1 MSSSHNDYEFLPN
14 MFCIYWKKKH
24 CYGHSCKILVCGFN
38 LIHWYLTSIKYC
50 HVHFAGP
57 KPSLGHLWFC
67 ATVFLFVGLMLAM
80 TDLWVFYLT
89 SSSSKYMFYFSYML
103 LVICSFKLHLCG
115 QADFLLT
122 LICAAV
128 DCYCCSFS
136 CCKVRGSSTPFE

>member
-1 MSSSHNDYEFLPN
+1 MFILQASNHHWDIYGSVPPFFCSSISCLPWQICEFFICSLVALN
-14 MFCIYWKKKH
+14 TCFTF
-24 CYGHSCKILVCGFN
+24 LVCFN
-38 LIHWYLTSIKYC
+38 EVRIFNEFFSPIIIYKFLQISVMDLYVVTAWYLKLLIS
-50 HVHFAGP
+50 
-57 KPSLGHLWFC
+57 
-67 ATVFLFVGLMLAM
+67 
-80 TDLWVFYLT
+80 
-89 SSSSKYMFYFSYML
+89 